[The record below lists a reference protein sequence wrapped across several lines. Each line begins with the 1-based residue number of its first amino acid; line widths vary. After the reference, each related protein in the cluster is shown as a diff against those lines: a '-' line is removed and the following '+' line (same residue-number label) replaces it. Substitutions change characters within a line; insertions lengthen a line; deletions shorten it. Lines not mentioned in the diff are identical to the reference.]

1 MRKDPCK
8 NRWFRSETFLFS
20 PPPPHPFSRET
31 PKALRS
37 LTIERLV
44 ARDGALC
51 IRVTVI
57 LHCLQEAFL
66 MEGCLVTRN
75 TVRAHRS
82 SRPVTLY
89 SGFTIA
95 SLSPFKMAKRK
106 SRRRNPVPRFYFSP
120 LARIDP
126 SRGY

>member
-1 MRKDPCK
+1 MVSIG
-8 NRWFRSETFLFS
+8 NVVVSFFV
-20 PPPPHPFSRET
+20 PHPFSRET

-75 TVRAHRS
+75 TVRAHPAPFELARYIIF
-82 SRPVTLY
+82 RIYYRLFVIVQN
-89 SGFTIA
+89 GQAKIA
-95 SLSPFKMAKRK
+95 SP
-106 SRRRNPVPRFYFSP
+106 
-120 LARIDP
+120 
-126 SRGY
+126 